1 MASNATNM
9 EKDIQNPEVVNN
21 EKDHRFEIKL
31 NDKFAIVPYNIKD
44 DMIGLFHT
52 EVPEEYGGRGL
63 GTKLALYALNYA
75 KDHQLKILP
84 YCPFIAKYIKEH
96 PEWDKYVKCFRI

>member
-1 MASNATNM
+1 MNEDIKNA
-9 EKDIQNPEVVNN
+9 EVINN

-31 NDKFAIVPYNIKD
+31 NDKIGFIPYNFKD

-52 EVPEEYGGRGL
+52 EVPEEYSGKGL

-75 KDHQLKILP
+75 KDHHLKIIV
-84 YCPFIAKYIKEH
+84 YCPFIAKYIEEH
-96 PEWDKYVKCFRI
+96 PEWKQYVKHFRVTARH

>member
-1 MASNATNM
+1 MST
-9 EKDIQNPEVVNN
+9 KVDIENTEVINN

-31 NDKFAIVPYNIKD
+31 NDKFGFIPYNFKD

-52 EVPEEYGGRGL
+52 EVPEEYSGKGL

-84 YCPFIAKYIKEH
+84 YCPFISKYINEH
-96 PEWDKYVKCFRI
+96 PEWMPYVKRFPTRMKN